1 MHYDFIPSGICA
13 QKISFDLEDGIV
25 HNLVF
30 ERGCNGNLKAIGK
43 LVEGKP
49 AAEVAALLAGNTC
62 GPKQTSCT
70 DQLSIGLRK
79 ALSGELSQD

>member
-1 MHYDFIPSGICA
+1 MHYDYTPSGVCA

-49 AAEVAALLAGNTC
+49 ASEISELLSGNTC
-62 GPKQTSCT
+62 GSKQTSCT
-70 DQLSIGLRK
+70 DQLSIGLKK
-79 ALSGELSQD
+79 ALSGELPQA